1 MAPGSYSPEGDFSDF
16 EGSSANGVWTL
27 TITDNLAIDNGFIC
41 AWGITMNVVG
51 EEEEVIVDSLVPEI
65 LSYGW
70 YCEEEPSSIV
80 TFDSTTVVVQPTS
93 PGIHTCLLYTSPSPR
108 DS

>member
-65 LSYGW
+65 LSCGW
-70 YCEEEPSSIV
+70 YCEEEPLPLLHLIQQCCSS
-80 TFDSTTVVVQPTS
+80 TYYARYSY
-93 PGIHTCLLYTSPSPR
+93 L
-108 DS
+108 